1 MLTLSVLQSAFK
13 EVLTLLNYK
22 HARFGALTSGNAEDS
37 VFWDVTQSRR
47 PISRRHIPRH
57 LNLQFTETF

>member
-13 EVLTLLNYK
+13 EVLTLQNYK
-22 HARFGALTSGNAEDS
+22 HAKFGVLTSGTAEDS
-37 VFWDVTQSRR
+37 VFWDVTPRRR

-57 LNLQFTETF
+57 LNLQFTDTF